1 MRYLQERNGTVS
13 RYTFVCFCLLFVCL
27 SEDHA
32 NCCVER
38 VLPKREKKHR
48 TPESAHTE
56 NTEPRPRWWR
66 CAEKNMGKELVEVLK
81 ALTDH
86 LERKKEQI
94 VFC

>member
-1 MRYLQERNGTVS
+1 MPTVV
-13 RYTFVCFCLLFVCL
+13 Y
-27 SEDHA
+27 
-32 NCCVER
+32 R

-66 CAEKNMGKELVEVLK
+66 CAEKNMGKELVGVLK

-86 LERKKEQI
+86 LEKKRTDSILLVIGKI
-94 VFC
+94 VAMALL

>member
-1 MRYLQERNGTVS
+1 MPTVV
-13 RYTFVCFCLLFVCL
+13 Y
-27 SEDHA
+27 
-32 NCCVER
+32 R

-66 CAEKNMGKELVEVLK
+66 CAEKNMGKELVGVFK

-86 LERKKEQI
+86 LEKKRTDSILLVIGKI
-94 VFC
+94 VAMALL